1 MSEALA
7 TVLTVT
13 RGGCDVVHGDQVMSL
28 TLVGKHAH
36 RETSL
41 AVGDRVSFDPVRKIV
56 IEVLP
61 RRTVLARRRSFGK
74 QREQVLAANADR
86 LAIVTSVSSPPFRS
100 GAVDR
105 FLVAAHA
112 GGLEAILVV
121 NKLDLLAPG
130 EPLPAEIRAYES
142 VIELFPV
149 AAKTGAGIEP
159 LRARLADSTT
169 VLAGHSGVG
178 KSSLINALEP
188 ELRLQT
194 GEISKYDRGAH
205 TTSASTWLRLA
216 GGAVVIDTPGVR
228 EIGTGPVDRDL
239 LGPVYPEIA
248 LLSADCRFRDCEH
261 RSEPKCAVRAAV
273 AAGSLPAA
281 RLANFHRL
289 LDEVDTRAQE

>member
-1 MSEALA
+1 MSEARG

-13 RGGCDVVHGDQVMSL
+13 RLGCDVVHGEQVTRIAL
-28 TLVGKHAH
+28 GGKHAQQK
-36 RETSL
+36 TAL
-41 AVGDRVSFDPVRKIV
+41 AVGDSVRFDPARKV
-56 IEVLP
+56 LLEVLP
-61 RRTVLARRRSFGK
+61 RRTVLARRRSFGQK
-74 QREQVLAANADR
+74 REHVIAANADR
-86 LAIVTSVSSPPFRS
+86 LAIVASVASPPFRS

-112 GGLEAILVV
+112 GGLEALLVV

-130 EPLPAEIRAYES
+130 EALPDEVRAYEA
-142 VIELFPV
+142 VIPV
-149 AAKTGAGIEP
+149 FAVSATSGAGLER
-159 LRARLADSTT
+159 LRAALAHGTT

-188 ELRLQT
+188 ELRLET
-194 GEISKYDRGAH
+194 GELNKRERGAH
-205 TTSASTWLRLA
+205 TTSASTWLRIA

-248 LLSADCRFRDCEH
+248 RASVDCRFRDCEH
-261 RSEPKCAVRAAV
+261 RREPDCAVRAAV
-273 AAGSLPAA
+273 QAGAISAA

-289 LDEVDTRAQE
+289 LDETDSRARD

>member
-1 MSEALA
+1 MSEARG

-13 RGGCDVVHGDQVMSL
+13 RLGCDVVHGEQVTRIAL
-28 TLVGKHAH
+28 GGKHAQQK
-36 RETSL
+36 TAL
-41 AVGDRVSFDPVRKIV
+41 AVGDSVRFDPARKV
-56 IEVLP
+56 LLEVLP
-61 RRTVLARRRSFGK
+61 RRTVLARRRSFGQK
-74 QREQVLAANADR
+74 REHVIAANADR
-86 LAIVTSVSSPPFRS
+86 LAIVASVASPPFRS

-112 GGLEAILVV
+112 GGLEALLVV

-130 EPLPAEIRAYES
+130 EALPDEVRAYEA
-142 VIELFPV
+142 VIPV
-149 AAKTGAGIEP
+149 FAVSATSGAGLER
-159 LRARLADSTT
+159 LRAALAHGTT

-188 ELRLQT
+188 ELRLET
-194 GEISKYDRGAH
+194 GELNKRERGAH
-205 TTSASTWLRLA
+205 TTSASTWLRIA

-248 LLSADCRFRDCEH
+248 RASVDCRFRDCEH
-261 RSEPKCAVRAAV
+261 RREPDCAVRAAV
-273 AAGSLPAA
+273 DAGSISAA

-289 LDEVDTRAQE
+289 LDETDSRARD